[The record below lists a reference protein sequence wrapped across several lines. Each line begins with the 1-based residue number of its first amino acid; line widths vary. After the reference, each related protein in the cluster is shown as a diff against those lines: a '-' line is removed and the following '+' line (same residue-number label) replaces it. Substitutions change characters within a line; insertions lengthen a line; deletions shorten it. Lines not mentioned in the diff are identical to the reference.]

1 MEEEIIL
8 SQKLSQLSTKSGD
21 MEEDEDEEEA
31 VDPSS
36 CVTNKK
42 RQRSTTTTPDV
53 SSKKMKMDIDVIDHN
68 DNGNDFNS
76 EENQIPAF
84 LLTTN
89 QFFCELTT
97 KFNDNNNDATNAINI
112 NDIQDIAL
120 LLYHI
125 TDINIQKQIK
135 LTYYQSGTGT
145 LREPE
150 PESILIDRRVWPTQV
165 TSLMIAKRI
174 KDGITV
180 KKTAED
186 DHIDCVNL
194 LREYFQEMDDKIE
207 QYQK

>member
-8 SQKLSQLSTKSGD
+8 SQKLSQLSTKSED
-21 MEEDEDEEEA
+21 MEEEEEEA

-53 SSKKMKMDIDVIDHN
+53 SSMKMKMDIDVIDHN
-68 DNGNDFNS
+68 DNGNDFNG

-89 QFFCELTT
+89 QFFCQLNE
-97 KFNDNNNDATNAINI
+97 KFNDSNNNATNSITI

-125 TDINIQKQIK
+125 ADTNILKQIK